1 MSAALQEA
9 AYDPYPT
16 RLDHAIAPIQ
26 RHEPT
31 VWGDRD
37 SGPLRSEDLDAFAAQ
52 GYLTRPD
59 TVAEDAIPPL
69 GHELERLA
77 AELDDDDARVIREP
91 GGSIRSIFQPHL
103 LSELVADV
111 VQLDTVLPIARQ
123 LLGGDVYIHQAR
135 INLMPAF
142 TGSGF
147 YWHSDFET
155 WHAEDGMP
163 AMRAVSCSI
172 ALTRNYAFNGSLMV
186 IPGSHRT
193 FYPCVG
199 ATPENNHSSSLVAQR
214 FGVPDENT
222 LTKAVLGNEYGDGI
236 DQFTGEAGSALWF
249 DCNLLHG
256 SGSNITP
263 MPRSNVFLVFNSVDN
278 NLAAP
283 YAADGIRPEYLAARR
298 NRSLG
303 LSTRSARAA
312 AGGW

>member
-1 MSAALQEA
+1 MSDAPQQDLH
-9 AYDPYPT
+9 DPYPT
-16 RLDHAIAPIQ
+16 RLDHAIAPIE
-26 RHEPT
+26 RLEPA
-31 VWGDRD
+31 VWGDVG
-37 SGPLRSEDLDAFAAQ
+37 SGPLPGEDLEAFASQ
-52 GYLTRPD
+52 GYLIRPD
-59 TVAEDAIPPL
+59 TVGEDSLPPL

-77 AELDDDDARVIREP
+77 AELGDDDPRVIREP

-111 VQLDTVLPIARQ
+111 VRSDTVLPVARQ
-123 LLGGDVYIHQAR
+123 LLGSDVYIHQAR

-142 TGSGF
+142 TGTGF

-163 AMRAVSCSI
+163 QMRAVSCSI
-172 ALTRNYAFNGSLMV
+172 ALTRNYPYNGSLMV

-199 ATPENNHSSSLVAQR
+199 ATPDNHHRSSLVAQQ

-222 LTKAVLGNEYGDGI
+222 LTKAVDGDGI
-236 DQFTGEAGSALWF
+236 DQFTGAAGSALWF

-263 MPRSNVFLVFNSVDN
+263 LPRSNVFLVFNSVDN
-278 NLAAP
+278 KLTAP
-283 YAADGIRPEYLAARR
+283 YAADGIRPEYLAARQT
-298 NRSLG
+298 RSLG
-303 LSTRSARAA
+303 LPAPSS
-312 AGGW
+312 